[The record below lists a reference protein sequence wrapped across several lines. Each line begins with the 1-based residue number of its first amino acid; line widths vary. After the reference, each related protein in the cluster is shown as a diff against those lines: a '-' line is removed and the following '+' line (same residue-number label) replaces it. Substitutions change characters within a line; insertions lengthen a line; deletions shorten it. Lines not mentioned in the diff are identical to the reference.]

1 MRAGCLRPSAPGW
14 WLVILEGRAGWEAT
28 ASVLAWPIL
37 QTAPKGDGHPVMVIP
52 GIGADDHTTLI
63 LRHYLTDR
71 GYAVTGWGQGINRG
85 DGAGVREALVQ
96 RSVELEAA
104 SGRTVSL
111 VGWSMGGVFARM
123 LAHQHTRSVRRV
135 VTLGTPFAGD
145 EQGTNA
151 GWAYRLLN
159 GWSPAG
165 LKRSTLGCAATAAAR
180 VPTTSIYSRTDGVVS
195 WHNSVA
201 PQHDTLSE
209 NIEVHASHLGI
220 GAHPCSRVRRCGQ
233 AGESDLIAQPA
244 QTFACGKHAGRETPL
259 NTDAAGPRGLPGST
273 AAPRCPLPTPNCARL
288 ADGHASTRRPGPSR
302 PAR

>member
-1 MRAGCLRPSAPGW
+1 MISPNPSALHRSSSKHPPAAPVVRTYKRSAPGW
-14 WLVILEGRAGWEAT
+14 WLVLLEARAGWEAA

-52 GIGADDHTTLI
+52 GLGADDHSTII
-63 LRHYLTDR
+63 LRHFLSDR
-71 GYAVTGWGQGINRG
+71 GYAVTGWGQGMNRG

-96 RSVELEAA
+96 RLLELETA
-104 SGRTVSL
+104 SGRAVSL

-135 VTLGTPFAGD
+135 VTLGTPFTGD

-159 GWSPAG
+159 GRSPAG
-165 LKRSTLGCAATAAAR
+165 LKRSTLGRAATAAAR
-180 VPTTSIYSRTDGVVS
+180 VPTTSIYSRTDGIVS

-201 PQHDTLSE
+201 PQHDSLSE

-220 GAHPCSRVRRCGQ
+220 GAHP
-233 AGESDLIAQPA
+233 
-244 QTFACGKHAGRETPL
+244 
-259 NTDAAGPRGLPGST
+259 AAMY
-273 AAPRCPLPTPNCARL
+273 AVADRL
-288 ADGHASTRRPGPSR
+288 ASPISGRQWQPFVAPALFQSHFPDPTRP
-302 PAR
+302 